1 MVNVKAKRFYRKRPR
16 RRGNKRVTTKKGVTK
31 IVKRVLHSQIE
42 NKRAFNLANLEIT
55 GQMNAVNCFQVL
67 PQMLYGS
74 REEQRVGNVISPRSL
89 RLGITMTMLAEPYA
103 LNGNDMG
110 RSGVYFDLYIFKCI
124 QKPSYD
130 QPILGSDLD
139 FFLQAG
145 DAANRYEA
153 NPFNWH
159 QTINKQRFIC
169 LHRSRRLMNSTSARL
184 RDGVPTI
191 NEDTWG
197 QNTNSSYSTTI
208 SLSKK
213 LKTKLKYN
221 DAGGN
226 ATNCGIYAVVVA
238 TRADNIQ
245 FSDITFPAG
254 QVSFYSEMVYEDA

>member
-1 MVNVKAKRFYRKRPR
+1 MVNVKAKRYNR
-16 RRGNKRVTTKKGVTK
+16 RRRSRRGTKRVFKKSVTK
-31 IVKRVLHSQIE
+31 IVKRVLHSEIE
-42 NKRAFNLANLEIT
+42 NKRAFNVGNFEIT
-55 GQMNAVNCFQVL
+55 GEMNVVNCFQVL
-67 PQMLYGS
+67 PPMLYGA
-74 REEQRVGNVISPRSL
+74 RDEQRVGNVITPRSL

-103 LNGNDMG
+103 LNANVMG
-110 RSGVYFDLYIFKCI
+110 RTGVYFDLYIFKCI

-139 FFLQAG
+139 TFLQAG
-145 DAANRYEA
+145 DSYNRYQA

-159 QTINKQRFIC
+159 QTINKQKFIC
-169 LHRSRRLMNSTSARL
+169 LHRSRRLMNSQSARL
-184 RDGVPTI
+184 REGVPTI

-213 LKTKLKYN
+213 VKSKLKYN
-221 DAGGN
+221 DASSN

-245 FSDITFPAG
+245 FPDILFPAG

>member
-1 MVNVKAKRFYRKRPR
+1 MVNVKAKRYNR
-16 RRGNKRVTTKKGVTK
+16 RRRSRRGTKKVFKKTVTK
-31 IVKRVLHSQIE
+31 IVKRVLHSEIE
-42 NKRAFNLANLEIT
+42 NKRAFNLGNFDIT
-55 GQMNAVNCFQVL
+55 GEMNVVNCFQVL
-67 PQMLYGS
+67 PQMLYGA
-74 REEQRVGNVISPRSL
+74 RDEQRVGNIITPRSL

-103 LNGNDMG
+103 MNANAMG
-110 RSGVYFDLYIFKCI
+110 RTGVYFDLYIFKCI

-130 QPILGSDLD
+130 QPIVGSDLD
-139 FFLQAG
+139 AFLQAG
-145 DAANRYEA
+145 DASNRYQSQA
-153 NPFNWH
+153 FNWH
-159 QTINKQRFIC
+159 QTINKQKFIC
-169 LHRSRRLMNSTSARL
+169 LHRSRRLMNSTSASL

-213 LKTKLKYN
+213 VKSKLKYN
-221 DAGGN
+221 DANGN

-245 FSDITFPAG
+245 FPDLLFPAG